1 MWELLLIKGNIIVAM
16 IIGFLVSVAI
26 SFIWMN
32 GISLLNFMMQHGHI
46 LQKLRY
52 WIVASEA
59 SEINKEFLKSE
70 LIRANESHPKDGNDI
85 MEEAYILAGGKR
97 WVCALCMSIYLS
109 IFWFIPL
116 SVCFV
121 RMDAIFGVTF
131 IVTFYPLIYNTFKY
145 G

>member
-32 GISLLNFMMQHGHI
+32 GISLLNFMMQYGHI
-46 LQKLRY
+46 LHKLRY

-97 WVCALCMSIYLS
+97 WVCALCMYQYFGSSLCQFALS
-109 IFWFIPL
+109 EWMQFSESLLLSLFI
-116 SVCFV
+116 
-121 RMDAIFGVTF
+121 R
-131 IVTFYPLIYNTFKY
+131 
-145 G
+145 

>member
-52 WIVASEA
+52 WIVA
-59 SEINKEFLKSE
+59 SE

-131 IVTFYPLIYNTFKY
+131 IITFYPLIYNTFKY